1 MEVKMNTNSDY
12 TMPVSIVNLFL
23 ISTVLVAIDGIDR
36 KYSIVDATYPLQ
48 IIAGVV
54 GVHFFY
60 SCVVTSILYLCSRNR
75 DEFRVKRCLILTVW
89 VFVLF
94 ESYAVARADDKT
106 DFVQSFYQ
114 NCNQSQKKMLSNVVL
129 PDKFIENY
137 CSCAASSMFDKL
149 TQNDINQLAILSS
162 KKLQPTVD
170 FQAKLKDSAD
180 SCMKSQISKM
190 SKAEL
195 AKMDKIILGNKK

>member
-1 MEVKMNTNSDY
+1 MEIKINTNSDY
-12 TMPVSIVNLFL
+12 TIPVSVVNLFL

-60 SCVVTSILYLCSRNR
+60 SCVVTSVLYLCSRNR
-75 DEFRVKRCLILTVW
+75 EEFRVKRCLILTVW
-89 VFVLF
+89 VFILF

-106 DFVQSFYQ
+106 DFVRSFYQ
-114 NCNQSQKKMLSNVVL
+114 NCYQSQKQMLGKAIL

-137 CSCAASSMFDKL
+137 CSCTASSTFDKL

-162 KKLQPTVD
+162 KRLQPAVE
-170 FQAKLKDSAD
+170 FQNKLKESAD
-180 SCMKSQISKM
+180 SCMKSQIKKM

-195 AKMDKIILGNKK
+195 EKMDKIILGNTK